1 MEREVLA
8 EDLKKLYKAGDMVK
22 ADCGGCQGC
31 SECCRGM
38 GDSIKLDPL
47 DVYRLET
54 NLGLTFED
62 LMNSHIELHVA
73 EGSILPNLRMTGA
86 KEKCTFLNEN
96 GRCKVHAFRPG
107 LCRLFPLGRYYEG
120 KGFFYYLQNQECPK
134 KNKTKIKVS
143 KWLDVPDLK
152 NYEDFAAKWHFL
164 LKDIRNLLE
173 EKEQLTKDLNMY
185 VLNLFYT
192 QPFES
197 GRDFYVQFEERLGQM
212 RKLLSVLRQD

>member
-86 KEKCTFLNEN
+86 KEKCTFLDEN
-96 GRCKVHAFRPG
+96 GTVSYTHLTLP
-107 LCRLFPLGRYYEG
+107 
-120 KGFFYYLQNQECPK
+120 
-134 KNKTKIKVS
+134 TK
-143 KWLDVPDLK
+143 
-152 NYEDFAAKWHFL
+152 A
-164 LKDIRNLLE
+164 
-173 EKEQLTKDLNMY
+173 
-185 VLNLFYT
+185 
-192 QPFES
+192 
-197 GRDFYVQFEERLGQM
+197 
-212 RKLLSVLRQD
+212 

>member
-86 KEKCTFLNEN
+86 KEKCTFLDEN
-96 GRCKVHAFRPG
+96 GRCK
-107 LCRLFPLGRYYEG
+107 E

-173 EKEQLTKDLNMY
+173 EKEEEQLTKDLNMY